1 MKTLNSYCIKTTS
14 SVLWSEAETNMNQCL
29 SNFKE
34 RNTQQACFIWA
45 WRILHLL
52 HITINRTSHTRVCTD
67 NYQLPKNNLECT
79 HSNAQHPFLGPIFVP
94 GWLDLSPGLLTQ
106 GISGLLSWNWFNIA
120 QPPVKFMPYRIWHIL
135 QTLTL
140 SDSSWETERAS
151 CNFTQAQMSD
161 DRDLLSAAL
170 ARLWI
175 SRPACIQ
182 QPETMTDRVWER
194 RSLNIWSTVH
204 CSVWYEMIS
213 HSYAT
218 ERALRNAEDRSVKS
232 LSCFVCRWT
241 TK

>member
-1 MKTLNSYCIKTTS
+1 MYCDLRLKQTWINASQTLKRETHSRPASFELEGYFTYCT
-14 SVLWSEAETNMNQCL
+14 
-29 SNFKE
+29 
-34 RNTQQACFIWA
+34 
-45 WRILHLL
+45 LL
-52 HITINRTSHTRVCTD
+52 LTEHPIPEYAQTIE
-67 NYQLPKNNLECT
+67 NNLECT

-120 QPPVKFMPYRIWHIL
+120 QPPVQFMPYRIWHIL